1 MSETYTGFRLFEVND
16 NLVQELHKEKEI
28 KVWDK
33 RLAFYPNMYVELKS
47 DSNPKNVCYG
57 KVGSNSE
64 IIYKISS
71 QKVSTISPR
80 NREQIF
86 AMDALM
92 NDEVP
97 VVVLTG
103 PAGTGKAQPLDA
115 KILTPNGWTTMGE
128 IEIGTEVLTSEG
140 KVSKVIGIFP
150 QGEKD
155 IYRVWFSDETFTECC
170 EDHLWYTETQL
181 DRDKHKEGSVKS
193 LKDIKKSL
201 RAGVCFKRNHNIP
214 MVKNI
219 EFNEKPLFISPYLM
233 GLLLG
238 DGSISIGQISLSTSD
253 KEIVEYCNAALEEY
267 EMRLSY
273 RSQYDYNLIHFKRP
287 SSKEGN
293 YIKNKLIEYHLYGK
307 TSENKFIPEDYK
319 INSLQNR
326 IALLQGLL
334 DADGTIGKQG
344 NITYTTTS
352 QSLANDI
359 IFLIQSLGGKAV
371 ARSRYTNY
379 TYNGERRRGKL
390 SFTIH
395 LSLPNNII
403 PFRLSRKLNRIIP
416 KTKYPPKRYIDR
428 IEYIGK
434 KIAQCILIDDPS
446 HLYITDNFIVT
457 HNTLITLAMALHKI
471 EKKKYEKAI
480 ITKPMSQVGKYNL
493 GILPGNVSE
502 KFDPYLL
509 NYTTNLEQFV
519 GGNKK
524 VVQDIF
530 EQCKFEMVPIQ
541 LMRGASFNNSLIIL
555 DEAQVLNHLDLLT
568 IGTRVGENS
577 KIVIMG
583 DLSQRDDP
591 IAKEK
596 TGIYKIVND
605 IMAKESPL
613 ISVVELQICERSATA
628 RFFAN
633 LFKE

>member
-47 DSNPKNVCYG
+47 ESNPKNVCYG

-86 AMDALM
+86 AIDALM
-92 NDEVP
+92 DDEVP

-103 PAGTGKAQPLDA
+103 PAGTGKT
-115 KILTPNGWTTMGE
+115 I
-128 IEIGTEVLTSEG
+128 
-140 KVSKVIGIFP
+140 
-150 QGEKD
+150 
-155 IYRVWFSDETFTECC
+155 CC
-170 EDHLWYTETQL
+170 
-181 DRDKHKEGSVKS
+181 
-193 LKDIKKSL
+193 
-201 RAGVCFKRNHNIP
+201 
-214 MVKNI
+214 
-219 EFNEKPLFISPYLM
+219 
-233 GLLLG
+233 
-238 DGSISIGQISLSTSD
+238 
-253 KEIVEYCNAALEEY
+253 
-267 EMRLSY
+267 
-273 RSQYDYNLIHFKRP
+273 
-287 SSKEGN
+287 
-293 YIKNKLIEYHLYGK
+293 
-307 TSENKFIPEDYK
+307 
-319 INSLQNR
+319 
-326 IALLQGLL
+326 
-334 DADGTIGKQG
+334 
-344 NITYTTTS
+344 
-352 QSLANDI
+352 
-359 IFLIQSLGGKAV
+359 
-371 ARSRYTNY
+371 
-379 TYNGERRRGKL
+379 
-390 SFTIH
+390 
-395 LSLPNNII
+395 
-403 PFRLSRKLNRIIP
+403 
-416 KTKYPPKRYIDR
+416 
-428 IEYIGK
+428 
-434 KIAQCILIDDPS
+434 
-446 HLYITDNFIVT
+446 
-457 HNTLITLAMALHKI
+457 LAMALYKI
-471 EKKKYEKAI
+471 EKKRYEKVI

-493 GILPGNVSE
+493 GILPGNVAE

-613 ISVVELQICERSATA
+613 ISIVELQICERSATA

>member
-16 NLVQELHKEKEI
+16 NLVQELHKEKEV

-103 PAGTGKAQPLDA
+103 PAGTGK
-115 KILTPNGWTTMGE
+115 
-128 IEIGTEVLTSEG
+128 
-140 KVSKVIGIFP
+140 
-150 QGEKD
+150 
-155 IYRVWFSDETFTECC
+155 
-170 EDHLWYTETQL
+170 
-181 DRDKHKEGSVKS
+181 
-193 LKDIKKSL
+193 
-201 RAGVCFKRNHNIP
+201 
-214 MVKNI
+214 
-219 EFNEKPLFISPYLM
+219 
-233 GLLLG
+233 
-238 DGSISIGQISLSTSD
+238 
-253 KEIVEYCNAALEEY
+253 
-267 EMRLSY
+267 
-273 RSQYDYNLIHFKRP
+273 
-287 SSKEGN
+287 
-293 YIKNKLIEYHLYGK
+293 
-307 TSENKFIPEDYK
+307 
-319 INSLQNR
+319 
-326 IALLQGLL
+326 
-334 DADGTIGKQG
+334 
-344 NITYTTTS
+344 
-352 QSLANDI
+352 
-359 IFLIQSLGGKAV
+359 
-371 ARSRYTNY
+371 
-379 TYNGERRRGKL
+379 
-390 SFTIH
+390 
-395 LSLPNNII
+395 
-403 PFRLSRKLNRIIP
+403 
-416 KTKYPPKRYIDR
+416 
-428 IEYIGK
+428 
-434 KIAQCILIDDPS
+434 
-446 HLYITDNFIVT
+446 
-457 HNTLITLAMALHKI
+457 TLITLAMALHKI